1 MINKFKNQKGFTL
14 LIAIAI
20 TATLLLVS
28 SGIVSVAVKEA
39 FLSASARES
48 QHAFYAADTG
58 IECAIFW
65 DVRNG
70 GAGVS
75 AFDTETSTDITCNG
89 SDPQSVGGSSV
100 STFTFDF
107 ESTGNPYCAVVT
119 ITKSGGLTTI
129 ESRGY
134 NTCDPLNNR
143 RVERAIR
150 VGYVQE

>member
-1 MINKFKNQKGFTL
+1 MRNEQGFTL

-28 SGIVSVAVKEA
+28 TGIVSVAVKEA

-65 DVRNG
+65 DVRNPTNPE
-70 GAGVS
+70 VS
-75 AFDTETSTDITCNG
+75 AFDPSTSSQIECNEQG
-89 SDPQSVGGSSV
+89 PWTVGGAPTSN
-100 STFTFDF
+100 FEFDF
-107 ESTGNPYCAVVT
+107 SSTGNPYCANVT
-119 ITKSGGLTTI
+119 VIKQGGVTVI

-134 NTCDPLNNR
+134 NTCDPTNRR
-143 RVERAIR
+143 RVERAVR
-150 VGYVQE
+150 VGY